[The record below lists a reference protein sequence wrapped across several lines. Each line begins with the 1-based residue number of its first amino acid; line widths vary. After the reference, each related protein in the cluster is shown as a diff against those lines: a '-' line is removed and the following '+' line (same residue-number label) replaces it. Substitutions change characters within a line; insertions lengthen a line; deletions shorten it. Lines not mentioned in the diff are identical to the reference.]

1 MIIFTLSVCLVTVFS
16 LLSVAFYTV
25 FERKVLGL
33 AQLRV
38 GPHKSSFFGILQPL
52 LDGLKLLTKAGPKV
66 SGSPAFLFIFPRA
79 AMLILTL
86 QVWGLVP
93 SNLHS
98 GLLELSILFF
108 TVTMGL
114 VVYNTILAGIISK
127 SKFGM
132 LGAIRRACQSVS
144 YEISLR
150 FQLLSLAVLPSRFI
164 LGSQTRFSVS
174 FLMAGL
180 WWVRCVC
187 ECNRAP
193 FDFAEGERELIRGF
207 NVEYSAVGFV
217 FIFLSEYGIMLALS
231 LTSSCLFFNSSLV
244 GFVAFFFSFCIFR
257 ATFPRYRFDLL
268 MKFCWL
274 AVLPLSIAIF
284 VLILYLWAFG
294 VFAY

>member
-1 MIIFTLSVCLVTVFS
+1 M
-16 LLSVAFYTV
+16 
-25 FERKVLGL
+25 
-33 AQLRV
+33 
-38 GPHKSSFFGILQPL
+38 
-52 LDGLKLLTKAGPKV
+52 
-66 SGSPAFLFIFPRA
+66 
-79 AMLILTL
+79 
-86 QVWGLVP
+86 
-93 SNLHS
+93 
-98 GLLELSILFF
+98 LFF
-108 TVTMGL
+108 IVIMGL

-144 YEISLR
+144 YEISLS

-164 LGSQTRFSVS
+164 LGSQTRLRVS

-217 FIFLSEYGIMLALS
+217 FIFLSEYGIILALS
-231 LTSSCLFFNSSLV
+231 LVTSSLFLRRSLA
-244 GFVAFFFSFCIFR
+244 GFCFFFFTFCIFR

-268 MKFCWL
+268 IKFCWL
-274 AVLPLSIAIF
+274 AVLPLSISIF
-284 VLILYLWAFG
+284 IFILYLWAFG
-294 VFAY
+294 VVAH